1 MPTEQKAKADKVL
14 EINPNHAIFDKLQ
27 FLFDND
33 REMLATYAD
42 LLYTQAMLIEGMSIE
57 DPVAFSEE
65 LSKVLAK

>member
-1 MPTEQKAKADKVL
+1 
-14 EINPNHAIFDKLQ
+14 
-27 FLFDND
+27 
-33 REMLATYAD
+33 MLSTYAD